1 MPSYAWRVLGG
12 RGGQGRGG
20 REGRREGVE
29 KGGTGGVA
37 REGGTGA
44 HYWHSDG
51 ATGGSRSLGT
61 CGAAC
66 VRVRGWAGMVA
77 VRCVGARR
85 MFAKDLEGRSRRGSC
100 GSLPVVLWKL
110 ETCL

>member
-1 MPSYAWRVLGG
+1 MPSYAWRALGG
-12 RGGQGRGG
+12 RGGEGRKG
-20 REGRREGVE
+20 RREGRKGRREGVE
-29 KGGTGGVA
+29 KGGMGGVA

-66 VRVRGWAGMVA
+66 VRVRGWAGLVA

-85 MFAKDLEGRSRRGSC
+85 MLAKDPVRSRRGFSRILI
-100 GSLPVVLWKL
+100 GGAL
-110 ETCL
+110 EA